1 MKDDIKKF
9 RSVCKK
15 NRMTPEQE
23 FEFSEYIHELKGP
36 GYRGSGR
43 GGVFTFQELDNL
55 AKEFLAEKKRKKK

>member
-15 NRMTPEQE
+15 NKMTPEQE
-23 FEFSEYIHELKGP
+23 FEFSEYIHELKDS
-36 GYRGSGR
+36 GYGGSGK
-43 GGVFTFQELDNL
+43 GGDFTFQELDNL